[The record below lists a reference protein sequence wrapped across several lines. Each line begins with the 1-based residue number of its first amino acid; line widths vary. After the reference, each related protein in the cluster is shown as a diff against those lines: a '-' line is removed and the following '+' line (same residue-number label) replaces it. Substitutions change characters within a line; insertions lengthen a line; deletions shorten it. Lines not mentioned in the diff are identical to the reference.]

1 MILRVEATDADSGLN
16 GQLKYSI
23 VRGNSEPG
31 AFDIDSITGDI
42 RIARPLDYEDIK
54 VYNLVVKVEDSGFTS
69 RSATSTVK
77 IVLQARFT
85 ASMSLFVPIG
95 TRIIIKP

>member
-1 MILRVEATDADSGLN
+1 MRVEATDADTGLN

-42 RIARPLDYEDIK
+42 RIAQPLDYENIK

-77 IVLQARFT
+77 IVLQARFI
-85 ASMSLFVPIG
+85 AFMSLFVSIG
-95 TRIIIKP
+95 TIIINKP